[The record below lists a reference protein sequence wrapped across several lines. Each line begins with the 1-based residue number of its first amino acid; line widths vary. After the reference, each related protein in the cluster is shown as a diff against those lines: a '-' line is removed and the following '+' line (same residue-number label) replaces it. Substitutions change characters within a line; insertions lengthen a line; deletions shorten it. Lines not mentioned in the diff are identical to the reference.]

1 MTRRSRTAAGTNS
14 RPENFATDFRRQSRN
29 PVLHDP
35 QRRVGW
41 QAGLL
46 RTQYRRNFQYRGE
59 LKWLS
64 RNSARYIAFQKLD
77 GIIVSLRK
85 IGFDCAHYG
94 DAQDHEAWNE
104 YFPDTFQK
112 WQSLQLLH
120 YCPGSEVR
128 SKGYCEEQCRQIV
141 HQLIEM
147 QKGSTRE

>member
-1 MTRRSRTAAGTNS
+1 MSDKKFVIESNFEHKGFRCGVVFNGCTGSRCGYVEIPADHPIAGK
-14 RPENFATDFRRQSRN
+14 
-29 PVLHDP
+29 
-35 QRRVGW
+35 GW
-41 QAGLL
+41 
-46 RTQYRRNFQYRGE
+46 GE
-59 LKWLS
+59 LS
-64 RNSARYIAFQKLD
+64 EIDMHGGCTF
-77 GIIVSLRK
+77 VSNGPSDYPVESELGW